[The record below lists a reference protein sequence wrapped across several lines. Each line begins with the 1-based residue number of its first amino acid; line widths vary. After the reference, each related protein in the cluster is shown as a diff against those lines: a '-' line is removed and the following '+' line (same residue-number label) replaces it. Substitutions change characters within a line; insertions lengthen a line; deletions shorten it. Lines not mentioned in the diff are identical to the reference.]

1 MFIIKNMIIIEV
13 NIQKSK
19 VVIPF
24 LVVSG
29 VSMVMRAI
37 LSSFLAM
44 EIARG

>member
-1 MFIIKNMIIIEV
+1 MFIINNMIIIEM

-24 LVVSG
+24 LFVSG
-29 VSMVMRAI
+29 VSMAMRAY

-44 EIARG
+44 EIATG